1 MKDRSIIPQ
10 THERLMRDGEYIVSS
25 SDLTGRITAVNDIL
39 IEYSG
44 YSEAELTGRQ
54 HNILRHPDMPRAMFW
69 LIWETIRHGEDF
81 QGYVKNLC
89 KDGGFYWVHARI
101 SPQFD
106 EEGHPTG
113 YQSVRRKPA
122 RRAVEKVADLYQR
135 MLAAEAAVGAA
146 EAVEAGLKVLQSEL
160 VAQQLAYEQ
169 WVARL

>member
-1 MKDRSIIPQ
+1 
-10 THERLMRDGEYIVSS
+10 MRDGEYIVSS
-25 SDLTGRITAVNDIL
+25 SDLAGRITVVNDVL

-44 YSEAELTGRQ
+44 YTEAELMGRQ
-54 HNILRHPDMPRAMFW
+54 HNILRHPDMPRALFW
-69 LIWETIRHGEDF
+69 LIWETIKHGEDF

-106 EEGHPTG
+106 AEGHPTG

-122 RRAVEKVADLYQR
+122 RRAVDKAAVLYQH
-135 MLAAEAAVGAA
+135 MLAAEAAVASA
-146 EAVEAGLKVLQSEL
+146 DAVAAGLQVLQAEL
-160 VAQQLAYEQ
+160 AAQQLAYEQ